1 MLIRCYYWSYI
12 VPGDSRVYSRG
23 LSYVWYSAIWLL
35 DILLVRLLIMLVE
48 VVILTIL
55 HGGLVILAIPLARLG
70 DLGIQ

>member
-1 MLIRCYYWSYI
+1 M
-12 VPGDSRVYSRG
+12 YSRG

-55 HGGLVILAIPLARLG
+55 QGGLVILAIPLARLG